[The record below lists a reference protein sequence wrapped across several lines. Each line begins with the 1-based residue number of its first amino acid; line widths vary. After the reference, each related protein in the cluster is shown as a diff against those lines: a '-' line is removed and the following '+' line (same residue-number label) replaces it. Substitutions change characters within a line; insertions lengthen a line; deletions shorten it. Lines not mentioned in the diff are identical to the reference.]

1 MDYIFYQYGKTP
13 LELAELEEKSECIQL
28 LQNALVREIFN
39 YMLLSCAHDISHFSH
54 SKHHLSF

>member
-28 LQNALVREIFN
+28 LQNAPVRAIFDYN
-39 YMLLSCAHDISHFSH
+39 YHACNIDMSFLISVKASTI
-54 SKHHLSF
+54 